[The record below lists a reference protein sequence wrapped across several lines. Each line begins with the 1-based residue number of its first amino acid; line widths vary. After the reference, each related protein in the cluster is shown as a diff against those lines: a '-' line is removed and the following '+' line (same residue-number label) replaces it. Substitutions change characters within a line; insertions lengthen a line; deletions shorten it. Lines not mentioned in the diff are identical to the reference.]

1 MIYCF
6 DLDNTLCVTIDG
18 DYQNSKPIINRIN
31 KVNRLYENGDRIK
44 IFTARGAKTG
54 IDWSELTKE
63 QLNNWG
69 IKHHDLIL
77 GKPDTDFFIDD
88 KAINSEYFDWN

>member
-63 QLNNWG
+63 QVNNW
-69 IKHHDLIL
+69 
-77 GKPDTDFFIDD
+77 
-88 KAINSEYFDWN
+88 